1 MGLLDVLS
9 IGRTTVDAARAGVQL
24 TSHNIANVNTPGF
37 HRRRLQLSPIAP
49 PPILG
54 GGVQVDGGARVA
66 DPFLARRLASGLADE
81 ARAGARETL
90 LVQLERRI
98 GELGENGLGATISN
112 LFAKLSALAS
122 APGDATARAE
132 ALAAAGQV
140 SRSFQGIAA
149 DLTGVADTA
158 ERDLVATVAEV
169 NGKALEVATL
179 NAEISQAEVGGEE
192 ASDLRDRRDVVLSE
206 LATLAGATSFVDGA
220 GQVTVLCAG
229 LTLVQGGHAATLE
242 AVPDL
247 ALGGRSRIDLVD
259 GAARTALTPRLS
271 SGKLAGLI
279 SVRDATVPQ
288 TMAALDQLAYD
299 LATQVNTQH
308 RAGFGLDG
316 LGNRDLFAPLAAPGG
331 AAAALQL
338 RSGITARELAA
349 SSTAAGIPGNGEN
362 ALLLAGLERQLLAGG
377 GSATFAG
384 QAAAIVGGVGSAS
397 ATATREAELTRDQR
411 VYLETLQRSSDGVS
425 LDEEMTKLI
434 EYQRAYQ
441 AGAKV
446 LAVADELLQTV
457 LRL

>member
-9 IGRTTVDAARAGVQL
+9 IGRSTVDAARAGVQL
-24 TSHNIANVNTPGF
+24 TSHNIANVNTEGF

-49 PPILG
+49 PPVLG
-54 GGVQVDGGARVA
+54 GGVQVEGGARVA

-98 GELGENGLGATISN
+98 GDLGEHGLGATIATF
-112 LFAKLSALAS
+112 FAKLSALATS
-122 APGDATARAE
+122 PADATVRGE
-132 ALAAAGQV
+132 LLAAAGQV
-140 SRSFQGIAA
+140 SSTFQGIAA
-149 DLTGVADTA
+149 DLRGVAETA
-158 ERDLVATVAEV
+158 EQDLVASVAQV
-169 NGKALEVATL
+169 NSKALEVAKL
-179 NAEISQAEVGGEE
+179 NAEIAQAEIGGEE
-192 ASDLRDRRDVVLSE
+192 ASDLRDRRDLCLAE
-206 LATLAGATSFVDGA
+206 LATLAGASSFVDGS
-220 GQVTVLCAG
+220 GQVTVLVAG
-229 LTLVQGGHAATLE
+229 QTLVQGGHAATLE
-242 AVPDL
+242 AVPDV

-259 GAARTALTPRLS
+259 GAARTALTSRLTT
-271 SGKLAGLI
+271 GKLAGLI
-279 SVRDATVPQ
+279 AVRDATVPQ
-288 TMAALDQLAYD
+288 TLAALDQLAYD
-299 LATQVNTQH
+299 LATAVNATH

-316 LGNRDLFAPLAAPGG
+316 VGNRDLFAPLAAATG

-338 RSGITARELAA
+338 RGGITASELAA
-349 SSTAAGIPGNGEN
+349 SSTAAGVPGNGEN
-362 ALLLAGLERQLLAGG
+362 ALALVGLERQLLAGG

-384 QAAAIVGGVGSAS
+384 QAAAIIGGVGSAS
-397 ATATREAELTRDQR
+397 AAATRDAELTRDQR